1 MNNKIFIPSRDMNAA
16 VLDDIRINLES
27 HNFFSKYGDPYL
39 SEKKH
44 HYGFAT
50 VVPDR
55 TRTKFN
61 CLVRMLGCSYIY
73 LPCGW
78 QYDNCATKALWLAEF
93 FGKKVI
99 FEEDG
104 RCR

>member
-1 MNNKIFIPSRDMNAA
+1 MNNRIFIPSRDMNAA
-16 VLDDIRINLES
+16 LVDDIRIKLES
-27 HNFFSKYGDPYL
+27 TDFYKKYGCLYL

-55 TRTKFN
+55 TKTKFN

-78 QYDNCATKALWLAEF
+78 QYDSCAKKALWWAEF